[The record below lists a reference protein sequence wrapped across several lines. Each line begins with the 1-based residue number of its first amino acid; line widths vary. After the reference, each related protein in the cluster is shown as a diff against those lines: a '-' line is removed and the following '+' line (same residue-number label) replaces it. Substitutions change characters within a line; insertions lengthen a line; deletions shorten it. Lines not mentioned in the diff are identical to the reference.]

1 MQWLWQTHAE
11 APEAQSTAAA
21 SPLDQAGGVV
31 RSPGKPLDPDVQ
43 AGAEQRLGI
52 DLSRVRIH
60 DDEAAAASADAA
72 RARAYTVGSHIAFGR
87 GEYRP
92 HDADGR
98 RVMLHELAHVAQQ
111 GAKDNALPA
120 PRWIVRSEDAAE
132 REAHEFANHAGPIS
146 SWQPN
151 HRTSGGGLAR
161 YPKEGQELQ
170 ERESEALQHGLDPS
184 NLSPEPPDWIR
195 QQMRDPNNAFV
206 PPLVQTVPGSW
217 IQQGDALPEVNP
229 IELFN
234 QPAIHDAIQAI
245 AEGAE
250 ATEAAKPGGKVEHS
264 VDKLMPYWQQH
275 FVDSVDYILFRRSD
289 HREARLKALHE
300 AEKKL
305 IQANPSD
312 LISQVEALR
321 AKAAAAWQAEVQT
334 AAQRFLEI
342 AANEAKWATVHQNAA
357 GVKVFGLPESIEGS
371 VTAENNK
378 DTIEFDPKK
387 PITVSPSVVR
397 FMKELQKETKS
408 RVLAENYPRHE
419 QSNLFVGD
427 ITGIG
432 KYSFDIQPGITVDDN
447 TGFYEHKKMVEFFIA
462 VDRAAVATN
471 VAWVAFYNDFEVA
484 KEVNETLG
492 KMHVGFSGG
501 GGPKTGNPGPGSFH
515 HGPAPYI
522 LHVHFNIMPIDLKE
536 QFDRAQLINPD
547 YSPTR
552 KIDQSEHV

>member
-1 MQWLWQTHAE
+1 M
-11 APEAQSTAAA
+11 
-21 SPLDQAGGVV
+21 
-31 RSPGKPLDPDVQ
+31 
-43 AGAEQRLGI
+43 
-52 DLSRVRIH
+52 
-60 DDEAAAASADAA
+60 
-72 RARAYTVGSHIAFGR
+72 
-87 GEYRP
+87 
-92 HDADGR
+92 
-98 RVMLHELAHVAQQ
+98 
-111 GAKDNALPA
+111 
-120 PRWIVRSEDAAE
+120 
-132 REAHEFANHAGPIS
+132 
-146 SWQPN
+146 
-151 HRTSGGGLAR
+151 
-161 YPKEGQELQ
+161 
-170 ERESEALQHGLDPS
+170 
-184 NLSPEPPDWIR
+184 
-195 QQMRDPNNAFV
+195 
-206 PPLVQTVPGSW
+206 
-217 IQQGDALPEVNP
+217 
-229 IELFN
+229 
-234 QPAIHDAIQAI
+234 QAI

-275 FVDSVDYILFRRSD
+275 FVNSVDYILFRRSGD

-342 AANEAKWATVHQNAA
+342 AANEAKWATIHQNAV

-371 VTAENNK
+371 VKAEDNK
-378 DTIEFDPKK
+378 ETIEFDPRQ

-397 FMKELQKETKS
+397 FMKQLQPLVQKITNS

-419 QSNLFVGD
+419 LFNPFVGD

-432 KYSFDIQPGITVDDN
+432 KYSFDIHPGITVDDN
-447 TGFYEHKKMVEFFIA
+447 TGFYEHKKMVEFFKA
-462 VDRAAVATN
+462 VDRAAVETKI
-471 VAWVAFYNDFEVA
+471 AWVAFYNDFEVA
-484 KEVNETLG
+484 KEVNENLG

-536 QFDRAQLINPD
+536 QFDRAQLIKGAIKKILPFILLQNP
-547 YSPTR
+547 S
-552 KIDQSEHV
+552 K